1 MVRKLCEIHGFYS
14 ELSDSELTHFEN
26 SLYIIISV
34 ILIAGA
40 IAYRVHMGIV
50 LEDKD

>member
-1 MVRKLCEIHGFYS
+1 MVRKLCEIQGYYS